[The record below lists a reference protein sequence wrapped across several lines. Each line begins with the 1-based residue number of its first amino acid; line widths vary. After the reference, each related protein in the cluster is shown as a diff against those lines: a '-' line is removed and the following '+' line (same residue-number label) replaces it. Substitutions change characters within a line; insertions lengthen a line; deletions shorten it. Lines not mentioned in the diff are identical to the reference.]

1 MFHHFTV
8 IPVFIV
14 IMNIFS
20 VSSPEQNLNSGIG
33 ECTVSG
39 KVLDIETGKPLPFAV
54 VKFIGKN
61 KITIADENGEFT
73 IADICPGEY
82 KIEVSFVGYETQIFE
97 MYVDDESIIK
107 LQLQNKINEFETVN
121 VTAGRIQERG
131 TEAISQTQI
140 TKSDFSSN
148 PTRSV
153 ASVLS
158 GVQGVTF
165 SSAGSNVHLPV
176 IHGLRGNRILI
187 LNNGLKHGF
196 QNWGPDHAPE
206 IDLSG
211 VDNITVVKGAAG
223 VRYGPEAIGGAVIVE
238 GDPMFFNQPFEA
250 SIGTGFHSNGRG
262 YFTQFENGTGFSNW
276 SYHLGGSLTRFG
288 DRHAPDFSLTNS
300 GKDEKA
306 FHGGAR
312 FESGPLKAKVFYS
325 FVDQELALL
334 RTSVAESGNLFI
346 RSINSDE
353 PVFIRSFSFDINEPK
368 QKNQHHLG
376 KIEINWQYSDEAS
389 LNIRAGRQ
397 FNFHKEFDVRRNADL
412 PIIDLDLITDDV
424 QLEWKHP
431 DWFNLNGM
439 IGVQLFLQSN
449 ENNPGTNTTAF
460 IPNYNARR
468 YSAFLIESKDIGTNR
483 VEVGFRVDFE
493 DNSVRGR
500 EANQDLFADEFS
512 FFNFTISAGLIRRFS
527 ERSQIKTNIGTAW
540 RSPNMAELFS
550 FGQNGFKGTFGLIRH
565 RFNTEDMLRTDQVIP
580 FDQSGKSVE
589 KGLKW
594 VSEWNFSTD
603 QHQIVSTVYSNLI
616 RDFIFEKP
624 VDIIGTVRG
633 PLPIFIIDQA
643 DSFFLGTD
651 ITWKHNYSSRLT
663 GTFGGSFLYS
673 RNIDNSAPLINQP
686 PANIDYSFNYATDGG
701 LGFFDSFEFILNT
714 SYTFK
719 QFDAP
724 RTIRPEDIV
733 NGNVE
738 IREDSEI
745 FDFKDAPSGYFLV
758 NTSVHTSFGNFNGS
772 LEIQNLLN
780 TSYRDYL
787 NEMRYFADEPG
798 FNISLSITYKL

>member
-1 MFHHFTV
+1 MIVSLITT
-8 IPVFIV
+8 IV
-14 IMNIFS
+14 IMNMFS
-20 VSSPEQNLNSGIG
+20 VLHLNQNLNPGMR
-33 ECTVSG
+33 ECTISG
-39 KVLDIETGKPLPFAV
+39 KVLDIETGDPLPFAV
-54 VKFIGKN
+54 VKFISIN
-61 KITIADENGEFT
+61 RVTTADENGEFT
-73 IADICPGEY
+73 LSDICPGTY
-82 KIEVSFVGYETQIFE
+82 KIEVSFVGYKTQIFE
-97 MYVDDESIIK
+97 KSVDEESIIE
-107 LQLQNKINEFETVN
+107 LQLQNKINEFETLN
-121 VTAGRIQERG
+121 VTARRLLERG

-165 SSAGSNVHLPV
+165 SSAGSNVQLPV

-250 SIGTGFHSNGRG
+250 SVGTGFHSNGRG
-262 YFTQFENGTGFSNW
+262 YFTQVETGTGFSNW

-288 DRHAPDFSLTNS
+288 DRQAPDFSLTNS

-312 FESGPLKAKVFYS
+312 FESGQVKAKVFYS

-346 RSINSDE
+346 RSINADE
-353 PVFIRSFSFDINEPK
+353 PVFIRPFSFDINEPK
-368 QKNQHHLG
+368 QENQHHLG
-376 KIEINWQYSDEAS
+376 KVELNWQYSEKAS
-389 LNIRAGRQ
+389 LNLRAGRQ
-397 FNFHKEFDVRRNADL
+397 FNFHEEFDVRRNADL
-412 PIIDLDLITDDV
+412 PITDLDLITDDI
-424 QLEWKHP
+424 QLDWKHP
-431 DWFNLNGM
+431 DWIGLDGM
-439 IGVQLFLQSN
+439 IGVQLFRQSN

-460 IPNYNARR
+460 IPNYNVQR
-468 YSAFLIESKDIGTNR
+468 YSAFLIEGKDFGNNT
-483 VEVGFRVDFE
+483 VEVGLRVDFE

-500 EANQDLFADEFS
+500 ETNQDLFGDEFS
-512 FFNFTISAGLIRRFS
+512 FFNFTASAGWIHSFS
-527 ERSQIKTNIGTAW
+527 ERSQIKTNFGTAW

-550 FGQNGFKGTFGLIRH
+550 FGQNGFKGTFGLLRH
-565 RFNTEDMLRTDQVIP
+565 RFNSENMLRTDQVTR
-580 FDQSGKSVE
+580 FDESGKSVE

-603 QHQIVSTVYSNLI
+603 HHQIVTTAYSNLI

-624 VDIIGTVRG
+624 ADIIGTVRG

-651 ITWKHNYSSRLT
+651 VTWKHQYSSRLT
-663 GTFGGSFLYS
+663 GTFGGSYLYS
-673 RNIDNSAPLINQP
+673 RNIEDSEPLINQP
-686 PANIDYSFNYATDGG
+686 PAKTDYSFSYATDGG

-738 IREDSEI
+738 IQQDSEI
-745 FDFKDAPSGYFLV
+745 FDFKEAPSGYFLV
-758 NTSVHTSFGNFNGS
+758 NTSLHTTFGNFSGS
-772 LEIQNLLN
+772 LEMQNLLN

-787 NEMRYFADEPG
+787 NEMRLFADEPG

>member
-1 MFHHFTV
+1 MYHYFTV
-8 IPVFIV
+8 IPVFI
-14 IMNIFS
+14 IMMNMFS
-20 VSSPEQNLNSGIG
+20 VLIQEQNLNPGMS

-39 KVLDIETGKPLPFAV
+39 KVSDIKTGDPLPFAV
-54 VKFIGKN
+54 VKFIGQN
-61 KITIADENGEFT
+61 KITVADKNGEFT
-73 IADICPGEY
+73 LSDICPGVY
-82 KIEVSFVGYETQIFE
+82 KIEVSFLGYETQVFE
-97 MYVDDESIIK
+97 KNVDDESTIE
-107 LQLQNKINEFETVN
+107 LQLQNQINEFEAVN
-121 VTAGRIQERG
+121 VTARRALERG
-131 TEAISQTQI
+131 TETISQTQI

-158 GVQGVTF
+158 NVQGVTF
-165 SSAGSNVHLPV
+165 SSAGSNVQLPV
-176 IHGLRGNRILI
+176 IHGLRGNRILV
-187 LNNGLKHGF
+187 LNNGMKHGF

-250 SIGTGFHSNGRG
+250 SVGTGFHSNGRG
-262 YFTQFENGTGFSNW
+262 YFTQFETGTGFSKW

-312 FESGPLKAKVFYS
+312 FESGPVNAKVFYS

-346 RSINSDE
+346 QSINSDE
-353 PVFIRSFSFDINEPK
+353 PVFIRPFSFDINEPK
-368 QKNQHHLG
+368 QENQHHLG
-376 KIEINWQYSDEAS
+376 KVEINWQYSEKAS
-389 LNIRAGRQ
+389 LNFRSGRQ

-412 PIIDLDLITDDV
+412 PITDLDLITDDV
-424 QLEWKHP
+424 QLEWQHP
-431 DWFNLNGM
+431 DWFNLDGM
-439 IGVQLFLQSN
+439 IGVQLFRQSN

-460 IPNYNARR
+460 IPNYNVHR
-468 YSAFLIESKDIGTNR
+468 YSAFLVESKDIGNNR
-483 VEVGFRVDFE
+483 VEVGFRADFE
-493 DNSVRGR
+493 KNNVKGR
-500 EANQDLFADEFS
+500 ETNQDLFSDDFS
-512 FFNFTISAGLIRRFS
+512 FFNFTASAGWIQRLS

-550 FGQNGFKGTFGLIRH
+550 FGQNGFKGTFGLLRH
-565 RFNTEDMLRTDQVIP
+565 RFGADNMLRTDQVTP
-580 FDQSGKSVE
+580 FNQSGKSVE

-594 VSEWNFSTD
+594 IGEWNFTTE
-603 QHQIVSTVYSNLI
+603 QHQIVSTIYSNLI

-633 PLPIFIIDQA
+633 PLPVFIIDQA

-651 ITWKHNYSSRLT
+651 ITWKHQYSSRVT
-663 GTFGGSFLYS
+663 GTFGGSYLYS
-673 RNIDNSAPLINQP
+673 RNIENSEPLINQP
-686 PANIDYSFNYATDGG
+686 PASTDYSLSYTTKGG
-701 LGFFDSFEFILNT
+701 VGFFDSVEFNLNG

-724 RTIRPEDIV
+724 RTIRPEDII

-745 FDFKDAPSGYFLV
+745 FDFKGAPSGYFLV
-758 NTSVHTSFGNFNGS
+758 NTSVHSSFGNFSGS
-772 LEIQNLLN
+772 VEIQNLLN
-780 TSYRDYL
+780 TSYRNYL
-787 NEMRYFADEPG
+787 NEMRLFADEPG
-798 FNISLSITYKL
+798 FNISLSITYNF